1 MALRVVLREEEC
13 LSGFNWVEASSR
25 RRRFVVGSSSSA
37 GCLVG
42 LWEFPLTVHVVII
55 SGRGKL
61 FLDEMIFSHSLPSTC
76 ESVGGVF
83 DIGQSFKRLSITS
96 SSSLAV

>member
-61 FLDEMIFSHSLPSTC
+61 FLDEMIFSHSLRSTC
-76 ESVGGVF
+76 E
-83 DIGQSFKRLSITS
+83 
-96 SSSLAV
+96 